1 MKNHFFICSFLLS
14 FCLTNGWS
22 QSSKQTD
29 RIDLLNRQAFN
40 MVEENPDSAVLL
52 AKEILAESDLISYP
66 KGKALALTRLAMVA
80 KNQGK
85 PDSAIYFFEQSL
97 EIRKNHDLSQKGIA
111 GIYTR
116 IGNTYKDK
124 NLYARAIIYLNDALE
139 TRQKIG
145 ENRWISAAH
154 SDLGISYKNLA
165 FRKQSVF
172 NLDSAKGDFQQSIF
186 HYQKALDLNKDERPI
201 SYADVSM
208 MISSVYRAQGEYD
221 KALSSINEAEGIYLD
236 QLKNSNARDSA
247 SYLRELADIYTRK
260 GLIYSESGKV
270 HEATDYHHKAIELN
284 QIAFDSLNSFIAFIN
299 MGDNAIDLKDYQTA
313 LFNFKEAEKLKSSAR
328 SDKRQLLNLY
338 DNLILAYE
346 ALGQNSEANFYLKE
360 RTQLNTV
367 IYLETNKAQLEDDS
381 EMFKLESTVKEEQLE
396 NKYQRRLSM
405 GILFGGILITA
416 LLSIILYNSYQKQKY
431 QEIII
436 ENQEA
441 NHMQHLLSQLEE
453 AEQQILADQ
462 SAKQQMLLT
471 TIGKELHDSI
481 GSMLSAA
488 KRELENL
495 RNNLSEIPNKAESQ
509 FEHSYGMID
518 KAIRDLRKISKS
530 PDKLSL
536 EEQLIPSLREL
547 CKNINRIENS
557 PHIELNTYRLE
568 GVKLPA
574 KHELHIFRIIQ
585 EAITNIIKHAQATDI
600 QLQLD
605 WADRILSITIEDN
618 GIGFDPQKIK
628 HGVGLDSMRSRTEEL
643 NGTFTLDT
651 APGKGS
657 TLFMEISI
665 PG

>member
-1 MKNHFFICSFLLS
+1 MKKHFFILGFFLS
-14 FCLTNGWS
+14 FFL
-22 QSSKQTD
+22 QSAWTQTTAQTE
-29 RIDLLNRQAFN
+29 RIDALNRKAFD
-40 MVEENPDSAVLL
+40 MVEEKPDSAVLL
-52 AKEILAESDLISYP
+52 AKEVLAESDLISYP
-66 KGKALALTRLAMVA
+66 KGKALALTRLAIVSR
-80 KNQGK
+80 NQGRL
-85 PDSAIYFFEQSL
+85 DSAIHFFEKSL
-97 EIRKNHDLSQKGIA
+97 EIRKASGLSKSGIA

-124 NLYARAIIYLNDALE
+124 NLYARAIIYLTDAL
-139 TRQKIG
+139 KIRKEIG
-145 ENRWISAAH
+145 VNQWIYEAH
-154 SDLGISYKNLA
+154 IDLGIAYKNLA
-165 FRKQSVF
+165 LRKQSVF
-172 NLDSAKGDFQQSIF
+172 NLDSAKRDFQESIF
-186 HYQKALDLNKDERPI
+186 HYQESMDRSKLENPKR
-201 SYADVSM
+201 YADASM
-208 MISSVYRAQGEYD
+208 MISSVYRALGEYD
-221 KALSSINEAEGIYLD
+221 QAISAINEAEKINLA
-236 QLKNSNARDSA
+236 QLENSSA
-247 SYLRELADIYTRK
+247 SDSTKYLRELADIYTRK

-270 HEATDYHHKAIELN
+270 HEATDYHLKAIELN

-299 MGDNAIDLKDYQTA
+299 MGDNAIDREDFQAA
-313 LFNFKEAEKLKSSAR
+313 LANFKKAEKLKSAAN

-346 ALGQNSEANFYLKE
+346 ALGKNSEANFYLKE

-367 IYLETNKAQLEDDS
+367 IYLETNKAQLEDDN
-381 EMFKLESTVKEEQLE
+381 EMYKLESTVQEKLLE
-396 NKYQRRLSM
+396 NKYQKRLS
-405 GILFGGILITA
+405 LGILIGGVLISA
-416 LLSIILYNSYQKQKY
+416 LLSMILYNSYQKQKY
-431 QEIII
+431 QAIII

-471 TIGKELHDSI
+471 SIGKELHDSI

-495 RNNLSEIPNKAESQ
+495 RNNLVEIPNKAESQ

-557 PHIELNTYRLE
+557 PNIELNTYRLE

-605 WADRILSITIEDN
+605 WADRILSITVEDN
-618 GIGFDPQKIK
+618 GKGFDPKKIQ

-651 APGKGS
+651 APGRGS